1 MHSSKL
7 NKNFNIK
14 KIFII
19 IAMLSIIIL
28 NIYSILLNNPSF
40 NKLILFIDILII
52 LIPIVFQNIMSYLR
66 SNYYITKNKIE
77 LKNQTLTTPY
87 KYNQLNKIRNEYI
100 TQMEHIL
107 TRKHTYRDKKTLNL
121 KLHKFDIDELFIH
134 YYYLNFVLPNIFTEN
149 IYYDNDSY
157 KTYDRVHKYIK
168 DNNKIEHFNKKRK
181 EFGNRKI
188 STKDIKKILS

>member
-1 MHSSKL
+1 MSQSNS

-14 KIFII
+14 NIFMI
-19 IAMLSIIIL
+19 IAMFIIMIM
-28 NIYSILLNNPSF
+28 NVYSILLNSPSF
-40 NKLILFIDILII
+40 NKLVLSIDIFII
-52 LIPIVFQNIMSYLR
+52 LIPIVFQNIILYLR

-77 LKNQTLTTPY
+77 LKNQMLTTPY

-121 KLHKFDIDELFIH
+121 KLHKFDMDELFIH
-134 YYYLNFVLPNIFTEN
+134 YYYLNFVLPNIFTDN
-149 IYYDNDSY
+149 IYYDNDIY

-168 DNNKIEHFNKKRK
+168 DNNKTEDFNKKRE

-188 STKDIKKILS
+188 RTKDIKSILS